1 MLGVSS
7 LALMLSVAA
16 PPDIDVAAGI
26 QAALDHYGYEPA
38 CSEVVK
44 KVLKATKGK
53 KVTLPSTKAIHASA
67 LLPLLRVSVTKNLE
81 YDESLSLEQ
90 QEDAALK
97 IYTDDDLQL
106 KITVQWDLAALVF
119 NGAESAVVAKAQ
131 AEAKWK
137 MQVVQT
143 VVEIY
148 HLRRKLQVLLFLL
161 GGTLPVETQTEWTLK
176 VQELTAL
183 LDVLSGDWFSEEAEA
198 RRKKMEAGV
207 P

>member
-1 MLGVSS
+1 MQG
-7 LALMLSVAA
+7 LAALVLLVSVAA
-16 PPDIDVAAGI
+16 PPEIDVAAGI
-26 QAALDHYGYEPA
+26 QAALDFYGYEPA

-44 KVLKATKGK
+44 KVLKAAKGK

-90 QEDAALK
+90 QDDAALK
-97 IYTDDDLQL
+97 IYTDNDLQL

-119 NGAESAVVAKAQ
+119 NGSESAVVAKAQ

-183 LDVLSGDWFSEEAEA
+183 LDALSGDWFSEEAEA
-198 RRKKMEAGV
+198 RRKKMESGG
-207 P
+207 